1 MRFFAPLALVVLAGC
16 TAVATGSTEAAL
28 RGGAQQ
34 AYFPSYPEGLFFA
47 AAATCDEPGQTV
59 VRPSRDEVRCESLP
73 SPQAAAGLILE
84 HNGTVEDLPRY
95 VFAFRGVQLGGVLP
109 RSVTR
114 PGWQVQLF
122 WQSVSRR
129 AIGRGL
135 YRHRRHAHPRAAAR
149 RRRAPVAVARCPA
162 RGRTARDSDDRR
174 RTPRSNEMTRRRG
187 AATGH

>member
-95 VFAFRGVQLGGVLP
+95 VFAFRGVQSGAGYIVTADTHIRVPQRDGGARLL
-109 RSVTR
+109 RLRDARLEAELREILMIAGGR
-114 PGWQVQLF
+114 PVQ
-122 WQSVSRR
+122 
-129 AIGRGL
+129 
-135 YRHRRHAHPRAAAR
+135 
-149 RRRAPVAVARCPA
+149 
-162 RGRTARDSDDRR
+162 TK
-174 RTPRSNEMTRRRG
+174 
-187 AATGH
+187 